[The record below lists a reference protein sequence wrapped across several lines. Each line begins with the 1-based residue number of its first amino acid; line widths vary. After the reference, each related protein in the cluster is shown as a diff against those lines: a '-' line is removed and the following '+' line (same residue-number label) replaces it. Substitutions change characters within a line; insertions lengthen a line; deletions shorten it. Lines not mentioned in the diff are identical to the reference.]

1 MKIKR
6 KTVSFSTNT
15 QIEFVDITE
24 EVQDFVEEANVRD
37 GMVLVY
43 SNHTTMS
50 VAINHNEPL
59 LLEDFTTLLYRLSPI
74 EDQYNHDFF
83 ELKKE
88 VKSDGRSNGHSHCK
102 NILLGSSETIP
113 VERGRLMLGE
123 RQSVF
128 AVEFDGA
135 RTRDIIVQIMGE

>member
-6 KTVSFSTNT
+6 KNLSFSTST

-24 EVQDFVEEANVRD
+24 EIQNFIEESGIRE
-37 GMVLVY
+37 GMVSVY
-43 SNHTTMS
+43 SHHTTMS
-50 VAINHNEPL
+50 VVINHNEPL
-59 LLEDFTTLLYRLSPI
+59 LLQDFTTMLYRLSPI

-102 NILLGSSETIP
+102 NILLGSSEMIP
-113 VERGRLMLGE
+113 VERGHLMLGE
-123 RQSVF
+123 RQSIF
-128 AVEFDGA
+128 AVELDGS
-135 RTRDIIVQIMGE
+135 RKRDIIIQIMGE